1 MTSLAT
7 STVFSRATRLLVWSV
22 AGALLCISALVFGG
36 CDSMLDLEPQGE
48 QTSANFFLTAD
59 DANRA
64 LAGAYSAIQQ
74 QVRPTYQG
82 APEFLAGYDMVFG
95 DIASDDAFK
104 GGESQNDQPD
114 INEIQTFILNPSNL
128 YIAKMWSSLYE
139 AITRSNRILNNVPA
153 IDMDEEERADILAEA
168 RFIRAY
174 SYFYLLQAFGME
186 PETNDGPGIV
196 LLEGPVTIGNAN
208 QPRSPEP
215 EVWTAIEE
223 DLQAAIDELP
233 TKSERSPSQLG
244 RATTGAAKALLV
256 KAHIFQ
262 EDFGP
267 AETLAQEVI
276 TSGEYSLAPDFAS
289 IFRLSGEH
297 GPGSIFEIN
306 YATIPNE
313 PFEGY
318 YGNVYQ
324 ASRSTWG
331 FGFKN
336 PTQNLVD
343 AFDSNDPRLDATIIF
358 DGEQMP
364 DGTVVDG
371 GSSRSGYH
379 SEKIWIPQSEYPQN
393 NASSIFFGPS
403 NVRYIRLANL
413 LLWHAEAANENG
425 NTSAALESLN
435 RVRARARDTDSN
447 PDNDPPGVLPDITTT
462 DQAELREAIYLE
474 RRLELAMEDLRF
486 FDLVRQG
493 RADDVLGPGGDFETG
508 FAAGTHE
515 RMPIPQREIDL
526 SEGVL
531 QQNDPY

>member
-1 MTSLAT
+1 MLRSSFVALT
-7 STVFSRATRLLVWSV
+7 LLV
-22 AGALLCISALVFGG
+22 ALGLVVSG
-36 CDSMLDLEPQGE
+36 CDSMLDIEQQGA
-48 QTSANFFLTAD
+48 QTSANFFSTAD

-74 QVRPTYQG
+74 QKRLTYQG

-95 DIASDDAFK
+95 EVASDNAFK

-114 INEIQTFILNPSNL
+114 IDDIQTFTVDPSNL

-139 AITRSNRILNNVPA
+139 AVTRSNRIINNVPD
-153 IDMDEEERADILAEA
+153 IEMDAEEKADIIAEA

-174 SYFYLLQAFGME
+174 AYFYLLQAFGMD
-186 PETNDGPGIV
+186 PANNNGPGIV
-196 LLEGPVTIGNAN
+196 LLDGPVTIGAAN

-215 EVWTAIEE
+215 AVWEQIEA
-223 DLQAAIDELP
+223 DLQVGIEELP
-233 TKSERSPSQLG
+233 TKSARSPEQLG
-244 RATTGAAKALLV
+244 RATRGAAQALLV

-262 EDFGP
+262 KDWGP

-276 TSGEYSLAPDFAS
+276 TSGEYRLAPDFSS
-289 IFRLSGEH
+289 IFRTSGEH

-306 YATIPNE
+306 YATLPNQL
-313 PFEGY
+313 EGY
-318 YGNVYQ
+318 FGNVYQ

-331 FGFKN
+331 FGFNN
-336 PTQNLVD
+336 PTQDLYD
-343 AFDSNDPRLDATIIF
+343 AFDSNDPRRDATIIE

-379 SEKIWIPQSEYPQN
+379 NEKIWIPQSEYPQN
-393 NASSIFFGPS
+393 NGQGIFAGPS
-403 NVRYIRLANL
+403 NVRYIRLANV

-425 NTSAALESLN
+425 NAQAALESLN
-435 RVRARARDTDSN
+435 RVRARARDTDDN
-447 PDNDPPGVLPDITTT
+447 PNNDPAGVLPDITTT
-462 DQAELREAIYLE
+462 DQAELRQIIYRE

-493 RADDVLGPGGDFETG
+493 RAADALSDAG
-508 FAAGTHE
+508 FISGTHE

-526 SEGVL
+526 SNGVL
-531 QQNDPY
+531 EQNTGY